1 VPVELAGTN
10 WQPPIPDA
18 AADWYAV
25 FLNRYWQPPIPDAA
39 ADWYAVFLRHPW
51 KKMPIPNA
59 AAD

>member
-1 VPVELAGTN
+1 VPVGLAGTN
-10 WQPPIPDA
+10 WQPPIARA